1 MLVCA
6 CVPEAFLQNYI
17 HVRTV
22 GVQKG
27 VRTSSSTESRY
38 VDTVGIRGYL
48 WFMWLLHALSK
59 YCPGFSVSAVG
70 S

>member
-1 MLVCA
+1 MSVL
-6 CVPEAFLQNYI
+6 L
-17 HVRTV
+17 
-22 GVQKG
+22 
-27 VRTSSSTESRY
+27 SSTESRY